1 MSILSDDEADRM
13 TAQMIYDIEN
23 AVDVGLAANVFNA
36 LDGRAIVAVL
46 LRLRPALTEAVK
58 KYAAG
63 DRSQAVINMTSTALV
78 VAEARKAAENE

>member
-1 MSILSDDEADRM
+1 MSDDEADRM

-23 AVDVGLAANVFNA
+23 AVDVDLAANVFNA

-63 DRSQAVINMTSTALV
+63 DQSQAVINMTSTALV